1 MLKQYAIPTFF
12 AIPTSFAHNKDK
24 QTQKR
29 KPSAMREEAKAKRQL
44 CECLHQEEVDRFKF
58 ECNTNE
64 KQTEIIFESVVTCI
78 EKVDFGVQCY
88 IETLSEQQNAS
99 EAETE
104 VNLANTVTTLM
115 KVMTLMTE
123 VMQTQHLILKGC
135 IYCLLDLIT
144 NSAQKRFASD
154 LLVASYYIKFCIQRL
169 PADHKNET
177 PNRLSNDMDILAKL

>member
-1 MLKQYAIPTFF
+1 MLKQHAIPTFF

-29 KPSAMREEAKAKRQL
+29 KASAMREEAKAKRQL

-64 KQTEIIFESVVTCI
+64 KQTQIIFESVVTCI

-115 KVMTLMTE
+115 RVMTLMME

-144 NSAQKRFASD
+144 NSAQKIFASD
-154 LLVASYYIKFCIQRL
+154 LLVASYSIKFCIQRL

-177 PNRLSNDMDILAKL
+177 PNRP